1 MLMWLSGYLLPSV
14 QLSHRRVNS
23 FVQQV
28 QDYRFLCPNST
39 AFDQELQI
47 CANWADVDCDKATS
61 LYDSNNLNDLYRGS
75 EQESKGNKQQHQQQQ
90 QEEDEGTFHLQR
102 AESGQLR

>member
-1 MLMWLSGYLLPSV
+1 MMYCAGDAVDGLHFCA
-14 QLSHRRVNS
+14 QLSHRRVHS

-61 LYDSNNLNDLYRGS
+61 YYDNNNLNDLYRGGD
-75 EQESKGNKQQHQQQQ
+75 ESKSAN
-90 QEEDEGTFHLQR
+90 EEEATFHLQR
-102 AESGQLR
+102 AESG

>member
-1 MLMWLSGYLLPSV
+1 MLIWLSGYLLPSV

-61 LYDSNNLNDLYRGS
+61 LYDSNNLNDLYRGG
-75 EQESKGNKQQHQQQQ
+75 EQESKGNKQHQQQ

>member
-1 MLMWLSGYLLPSV
+1 MVLFLVLNAFWGQLL
-14 QLSHRRVNS
+14 HRRVNP

-28 QDYRFLCPNST
+28 QDYRFLCPNTT

-61 LYDSNNLNDLYRGS
+61 LYDKGDLNDLYRGGDD
-75 EQESKGNKQQHQQQQ
+75 SKAAH
-90 QEEDEGTFHLQR
+90 EEEATFHLQR
-102 AESGQLR
+102 AESGKKSSVVQP

>member
-1 MLMWLSGYLLPSV
+1 MRLFA

-47 CANWADVDCDKATS
+47 CANWADVDCDKSTS
-61 LYDSNNLNDLYRGS
+61 LYLNDLYRSGD
-75 EQESKGNKQQHQQQQ
+75 ESKSVNQ
-90 QEEDEGTFHLQR
+90 EDEPTFHLQR
-102 AESGQLR
+102 AESGR